1 MTLLMRDQ
9 ENIEKG
15 REEGRAEGLKEGK
28 AEGLKEG
35 KAKGLK
41 EGKAEGL
48 KEGKMEGIFGMIS
61 SLRDLNIPDNTIL
74 QQLQEKFLLTKEES
88 LKYLSR

>member
-15 REEGRAEGLKEGK
+15 REEGK
-28 AEGLKEG
+28 AEGI
-35 KAKGLK
+35 
-41 EGKAEGL
+41 AEGRI
-48 KEGKMEGIFGMIS
+48 EGIFGMIS
-61 SLRDLNIPDNTIL
+61 SLRDLNIPDSTIL

-88 LKYLSR
+88 LEYLNH